1 MDFFPKKKKIRT
13 ERVNNLEIPR
23 NNKDKFVKVRPI
35 YDALNIRCQQLPVER
50 NLSVDKQI
58 VPFKG
63 KLLVKQYMKGKA
75 NPWGI
80 KICLLCGES
89 GIVYNMI
96 LYQGMS
102 TNIDDELQ
110 KNFGFGGAI
119 VVCLT
124 QNICENRHFLY
135 FDNFFFVV

>member
-1 MDFFPKKKKIRT
+1 
-13 ERVNNLEIPR
+13 
-23 NNKDKFVKVRPI
+23 
-35 YDALNIRCQQLPVER
+35 
-50 NLSVDKQI
+50 
-58 VPFKG
+58 
-63 KLLVKQYMKGKA
+63 MKGKP

-80 KICLLCGES
+80 KIFLLCGES

-135 FDNFFFVV
+135 FDNFFRRITFFMHYNKKKCMLLVLFE